1 MNLRANWPA
10 RAVAVATIGYSTAM
24 TIAPQVLAKPCGLT
38 RPDGSVPPEVA
49 GLIRSLGV
57 RDVALAVALALA
69 PAGYPLRLL
78 TAARMVSD
86 GADAIW
92 FSRLVND
99 SSMKVKVAGV
109 AAGWAL
115 LEALVGLP
123 ERTADA

>member
-10 RAVAVATIGYSTAM
+10 RAVALATIGYGTAM
-24 TIAPQVLAKPCGLT
+24 TIAPKVLAKPCGLT
-38 RPDGSVPPEVA
+38 GPDGSVPEEVA
-49 GLIRSLGV
+49 GLIRSIGV

-92 FSRLVND
+92 FSRLVSD
-99 SSMKVKVAGV
+99 APMKLKVAGV
-109 AAGWAL
+109 AGGWAL
-115 LEALVGLP
+115 LEALTGLP
-123 ERTADA
+123 GGAAGA